1 MNRSLQGRAPFLSR
15 CRTTT
20 CERRLHNW
28 PKGHGPHFFTHSSA
42 LASRR
47 MHGPPICGWL
57 ALGLLALPLD
67 LVGAADLVGPAAS
80 IRRAGFPAS
89 CTPRLRGGQGVVLV
103 ADGGSMEHLPPGT
116 KPPRFVPS
124 YEWQRVLPGQAVP
137 PGLWIKMD
145 ISSGTTYAKFIG
157 V

>member
-1 MNRSLQGRAPFLSR
+1 
-15 CRTTT
+15 
-20 CERRLHNW
+20 
-28 PKGHGPHFFTHSSA
+28 
-42 LASRR
+42 
-47 MHGPPICGWL
+47 MHGPPFFCGWL

-80 IRRAGFPAS
+80 IHRAGFSAAF
-89 CTPRLRGGQGVVLV
+89 TPRLRGGQEIVRSILV

-145 ISSGTTYAKFIG
+145 ISSGANYAKLMG
-157 V
+157 A